1 MEGGDEADDDSL
13 ALEPEDQPVLLPSAT
28 LDVQTAVQIEDQ
40 LIILPS
46 THPGLAENQ
55 ESATNFVQQIQAGQ
69 ATVHIPSTHE
79 DLSQPI
85 GSEPVIDLNIQD
97 YPAPEQYVYVLGV
110 ATKVYISKQLLLN
123 EITSKLGLVIH
134 SSEVKVEGTD
144 QYRANLN
151 MDLPRAGIRKKKNI
165 AIEDINY
172 NSLISTERKLH
183 RTKQMLDMFAHS
195 LELQRN
201 EGHLLQQKYNMLVNQ
216 INKICAQSTSYLPIH
231 VDGWDNQDGQT
242 NDISATYIG
251 RSPPLTSN
259 EILAKKL
266 IALTQYKRDRS
277 SFLPT

>member
-1 MEGGDEADDDSL
+1 MPTVLTSPPTNLPFPTLTASPPSTMEGGDEADDDSL
-13 ALEPEDQPVLLPSAT
+13 ALEPEDQPVLLPSVT

-40 LIILPS
+40 PIILPS

-55 ESATNFVQQIQAGQ
+55 ESATDFVQQIQAGQ

-97 YPAPEQYVYVLGV
+97 DPAPEQYVYVPG
-110 ATKVYISKQLLLN
+110 
-123 EITSKLGLVIH
+123 
-134 SSEVKVEGTD
+134 
-144 QYRANLN
+144 
-151 MDLPRAGIRKKKNI
+151 
-165 AIEDINY
+165 
-172 NSLISTERKLH
+172 
-183 RTKQMLDMFAHS
+183 
-195 LELQRN
+195 RN
-201 EGHLLQQKYNMLVNQ
+201 EGHLLQQKYNILVNE

-259 EILAKKL
+259 EILAKKI
-266 IALTQYKRDRS
+266 IALTQYKHDRS